1 MLAIC
6 HLCYFMEFD
15 NDDYVNQT
23 INLPQS
29 VMYTTPQN
37 YFSESFFFFF
47 YTVRIIFCLLFR
59 EKYIVKPEIHSE
71 WRVICSNLK
80 YR

>member
-15 NDDYVNQT
+15 SDDYVNQT

-29 VMYTTPQN
+29 IMNTTPQN
-37 YFSESFFFFF
+37 YFSESFFL
-47 YTVRIIFCLLFR
+47 YCKDYLLFTLQGKVYCKTR
-59 EKYIVKPEIHSE
+59 NSFWMESYLFYPEI
-71 WRVICSNLK
+71 
-80 YR
+80 